1 MGHEISIIRPDR
13 EPLILAVD
21 DSSYRRREIMG
32 EDELVLNF
40 SLAVYEEIPA
50 GSTVTFEGDT
60 YTLFQSCRVDKRGS
74 RNFEYQ
80 ATFSADYAYLRKY
93 MFYNW
98 VDKRLSFDLTA
109 RPWEHIQMIVDN
121 LNDRLQSGDTPWR
134 LGEGCIESAE
144 KLISYSCNNCMEAL
158 QAVADT
164 FETEWEVKGR
174 TIFLRK
180 VEYNADSPLELS
192 YGRGN
197 GLRAG
202 IQRTAYN
209 DETPAARVYIQGGER
224 NIFLSEYG
232 SRELK
237 FPKSARIGYDGEK
250 YEGEDG
256 YDNTKAVMYVT
267 DDLGQSVARE
277 GGPVNGGDDVAL
289 DLTHIYPSHT
299 CEVESV
305 QYLYKSETYGSI
317 DELVAAYPELAD
329 ENAEGWDNVQ
339 VDVIV
344 KEDAYLPDYSASE
357 LQVPGETRQVV
368 FQSGNLASREFD
380 INDYDH
386 EERRFKLVS
395 EWVDGFRMPAG
406 PVYHPSTG
414 NTFIVAGVSL
424 PSEYVSEAEDKA
436 LREAVKYL
444 YEHEA
449 QKVTINAEIDP
460 IQAARMW
467 DSWSPKIILGGFVR
481 LTDDDLLAEVS
492 DIRIRA
498 VKQYVN
504 APTKPVVEL
513 SNSTVSVSFG
523 TTIRELE
530 NQEVHTGELHKDSI
544 QFTKRSFA
552 QVRETLTM
560 LEGAIEGFEPGI
572 NPITLETMAVLVGSQ
587 TLQFKFIESL
597 EDTTKKT
604 PAFAFDETTG
614 IFSVPQSYL
623 MHYTIDQNEITTS
636 QNDASKRKWEIDAFE
651 SEALI
656 DGGKAYYLYAYVPEN
671 GTGSFELSLVPKD
684 FKVDGGYNL
693 LVGVL
698 NTEFEGTRS
707 FVPLYGYTEVLPGQI
722 TTDVI
727 RSADG
732 NTFFDLVNGVI
743 SGKIHFEAGSS
754 GLENLDLRI
763 GAYNLLRNSGFT
775 GDYLSETLTDEAV
788 LDAVSEMY
796 SSPLD
801 HWIVNTGG
809 IVTIIDPLGIAVS
822 GRGATIST
830 GSSLS
835 QNLYYNSIINEN
847 YVFSFKATSLAVDTT
862 TTLVLNCGG
871 VRSEVSVE
879 YGWKDYAISFVVT
892 TPSNEFNISTAEGI
906 SICDLQ
912 LERGTIASSWGSS
925 WLDNSSDRAYW
936 QSMKYLQSA
945 IAEGYTEVNGGLIL
959 TNHIQVGNTA
969 DGKIKDNTPTGGMNG
984 LQEDGDDSVFLWG
997 GGTITEAQA
1006 AVDKYKADP
1015 SYQPTDAELAEMAKF
1030 VVTHGGRAILND
1042 MILRGYVYALGGKFQ
1057 GEIDVNAKNVNGRV
1071 VINDN
1076 GFVYYGTDAESEYP
1090 RVALGSTCQ
1099 SASGV
1104 FLAPNADAG
1113 FCTNAALLAVGTDTH
1128 YAINAKGDVTVSGDL
1143 HANGGVYTDR
1153 VSGSGTPL
1161 YLGDAEGV
1169 YPINIPNGKVGGL
1182 RTTTKVITSTGTK
1195 EISNY
1200 DFSILVNLT
1209 SGSVTL
1215 TFPSEP
1221 IDGQEYIVETKGADI
1236 TISSAKNIYNHY
1248 NGNILS
1254 GSITDRG
1261 VIRFKYYEEASQWT
1275 MTWLE
1280 LHQ

>member
-13 EPLILAVD
+13 EPLVLTVD

-60 YTLFQSCRVDKRGS
+60 YTLFQSCRVNKRGS

-237 FPKSARIGYDGEK
+237 FPKSSGIGYDGEK

-256 YDNTKAVMYVT
+256 YDNSKAVRYVT

-305 QYLYKSETYGSI
+305 EYLYKSKTYGSI

-380 INDYDH
+380 INDYNH
-386 EERRFKLVS
+386 KERRFKLVS
-395 EWVDGFRMPAG
+395 EWVDGFRMPSG
-406 PVYHPSTG
+406 PFYHPSTG
-414 NTFIVAGVSL
+414 NTFIVVGVSL

-444 YEHEA
+444 HEHET
-449 QKVTINAEIDP
+449 QKITINAEIDP

-492 DIRIRA
+492 DIRIKA

-504 APTKPVVEL
+504 TPTKPVVEL
-513 SNSTVSVSFG
+513 SNSTASVSFG
-523 TTIRELE
+523 TTVRELE
-530 NQEVHTGELHKDSI
+530 NQEIHTDELHKDSI
-544 QFTKRSFA
+544 RFSKRRWHDAKETISMLQGALSNFT
-552 QVRETLTM
+552 
-560 LEGAIEGFEPGI
+560 EGIS
-572 NPITLETMAVLVGSQ
+572 PITVETMSMLVGDER
-587 TLQFKFIESL
+587 LQFVFTESL
-597 EDTTKKT
+597 NSDNHAELVYDY
-604 PAFAFDETTG
+604 DSSTG
-614 IFSVPQSYL
+614 TFSVQSAFL
-623 MHYTIDQNEITTS
+623 KHMTLGIDSISPVHSDDEY
-636 QNDASKRKWEIDAFE
+636 KRWNVDGLV
-651 SEALI
+651 SEPLEKEV
-656 DGGKAYYLYAYVPEN
+656 GYYLYAKVSKEDRT
-671 GTGSFELSLVPKD
+671 GTFEI
-684 FKVDGGYNL
+684 VDARQDDTDEWYYL
-693 LVGVL
+693 LVGIL
-698 NTEFEGTRS
+698 NSEYEGSRS
-707 FVPLYGYTEVLPGQI
+707 FASMYGYTEVRPGQI
-722 TTDVI
+722 TTDNI

-732 NTFFDLVNGVI
+732 KTWLDLLRGILHLNDNAGVSGAIDAEKGDKSIAAWFGGLMEDLEFDYNPSNPANTLFRHDGSGYLAKGNIKFNEKGEVELSPNIKI
-743 SGKIHFEAGSS
+743 SGTGNET
-754 GLENLDLRI
+754 LDSILTMLAVLNEMFYFVDDETI
-763 GAYNLLRNSGFT
+763 GTRYNL
-775 GDYLSETLTDEAV
+775 YSEK
-788 LDAVSEMY
+788 EM
-796 SSPLD
+796 S
-801 HWIVNTGG
+801 
-809 IVTIIDPLGIAVS
+809 A
-822 GRGATIST
+822 
-830 GSSLS
+830 
-835 QNLYYNSIINEN
+835 
-847 YVFSFKATSLAVDTT
+847 
-862 TTLVLNCGG
+862 GG
-871 VRSEVSVE
+871 V
-879 YGWKDYAISFVVT
+879 
-892 TPSNEFNISTAEGI
+892 
-906 SICDLQ
+906 
-912 LERGTIASSWGSS
+912 
-925 WLDNSSDRAYW
+925 
-936 QSMKYLQSA
+936 
-945 IAEGYTEVNGGLIL
+945 
-959 TNHIQVGNTA
+959 
-969 DGKIKDNTPTGGMNG
+969 
-984 LQEDGDDSVFLWG
+984 GDPETG
-997 GGTITEAQA
+997 GGTGGVIVDSEMSETSDNAVSNRVIKEYVDKTDAVLSERIAALELGGGGGGSGGGVTGEGDKYYYHTQA
-1006 AVDKYKADP
+1006 A
-1015 SYQPTDAELAEMAKF
+1015 TAEEWVIEHNL
-1030 VVTHGGRAILND
+1030 
-1042 MILRGYVYALGGKFQ
+1042 GKFP
-1057 GEIDVNAKNVNGRV
+1057 A
-1071 VINDN
+1071 
-1076 GFVYYGTDAESEYP
+1076 
-1090 RVALGSTCQ
+1090 
-1099 SASGV
+1099 
-1104 FLAPNADAG
+1104 
-1113 FCTNAALLAVGTDTH
+1113 
-1128 YAINAKGDVTVSGDL
+1128 VTVVSSAGEEIYCDKRFVSINKVVL
-1143 HANGGVYTDR
+1143 NFGTP
-1153 VSGSGTPL
+1153 VSGAAFL
-1161 YLGDAEGV
+1161 
-1169 YPINIPNGKVGGL
+1169 N
-1182 RTTTKVITSTGTK
+1182 
-1195 EISNY
+1195 
-1200 DFSILVNLT
+1200 
-1209 SGSVTL
+1209 
-1215 TFPSEP
+1215 
-1221 IDGQEYIVETKGADI
+1221 
-1236 TISSAKNIYNHY
+1236 
-1248 NGNILS
+1248 
-1254 GSITDRG
+1254 
-1261 VIRFKYYEEASQWT
+1261 
-1275 MTWLE
+1275 
-1280 LHQ
+1280 

>member
-13 EPLILAVD
+13 EPLVLAVD

-60 YTLFQSCRVDKRGS
+60 YTLFQSCRVDKRSS

-237 FPKSARIGYDGEK
+237 FPKSAVIGYDGQK

-256 YDNTKAVMYVT
+256 YDNTKAVRYAT

-277 GGPVNGGDDVAL
+277 GGPANGGDDVAL

-380 INDYDH
+380 INDYNH

-406 PVYHPSTG
+406 PVYHPSAG
-414 NTFIVAGVSL
+414 NTFIVVGVSL

-436 LREAVKYL
+436 LKEAVKYL

-504 APTKPVVEL
+504 TPTKPVVEL
-513 SNSTVSVSFG
+513 SNSTASVSFG
-523 TTIRELE
+523 TTLRELE
-530 NQEVHTGELHKDSI
+530 NQEVHTDELHKGSI

-560 LEGAIEGFEPGI
+560 LEGAIEGFDAGI
-572 NPITLETMAVLVGSQ
+572 NPITLQTMGILVGSQ
-587 TLQFKFIESL
+587 TLQFAFIKSL
-597 EDTTKKT
+597 EDTTKT
-604 PAFAFDETTG
+604 IPAYEFDEATG
-614 IFSVPQSYL
+614 IFSVPKSVL
-623 MHYTIDQNEITTS
+623 MHYTIGVNEVTTS
-636 QNDASKRKWEIDAFE
+636 ANTDHLRKWEMNEFA
-651 SEALI
+651 SGPLP
-656 DGGKAYYLYAYVPEN
+656 DGKKAYYLYASVPED
-671 GTGSFELSLVPKD
+671 GIGDFVLSEIPLD
-684 FKVDGGYNL
+684 FKVNGGYNL

-698 NTEFEGTRS
+698 NTEYEGTRS
-707 FVPLYGYTEVLPGQI
+707 FVPLHGYTEVLPGQI

-754 GLENLDLRI
+754 GVENLDI
-763 GAYNLLRNSGFT
+763 KVGGQNMLRNSGFT
-775 GDYLSETLTDEAV
+775 GDYLSEELTDETV
-788 LDAVSEMY
+788 LEAASQMY
-796 SSPLD
+796 SDPLD
-801 HWIVNTGG
+801 YWNTNGEVAVVDVNVATTGKG
-809 IVTIIDPLGIAVS
+809 VA
-822 GRGATIST
+822 ISDGEIT
-830 GSSLS
+830 QDTYDRAIYGES
-835 QNLYYNSIINEN
+835 
-847 YVFSFKATSLAVDTT
+847 YVVSFKAKAETEGAK
-862 TTLVLNCGG
+862 
-871 VRSEVSVE
+871 VSVRFGE
-879 YGWKDYAISFVVT
+879 NVGTKDITTAWQKYNVALTAT
-892 TPSNEFNISTAEGI
+892 TPINYFKLTAEG
-906 SICDLQ
+906 SVTICDLQ
-912 LERGTIASSWGSS
+912 LERGTVASAWGYS
-925 WLDNSSDRAYW
+925 WLDNNSDRAYW

-945 IAEGYTEVNGGLIL
+945 MAGSTTMAGGLVL
-959 TNHIQVGNTA
+959 TNLIQLGEQKNSEFVEKAGVSGLHIN
-969 DGKIKDNTPTGGMNG
+969 DNS
-984 LQEDGDDSVFLWG
+984 LAFWA
-997 GGTITEAQA
+997 GGTMQQAIDLVKAYSENAGAELSDAQA
-1006 AVDKYKADP
+1006 AA
-1015 SYQPTDAELAEMAKF
+1015 LAKF
-1030 VVTHGGRAILND
+1030 AVTHGGRGIFNDAIIRGTVYAQNGVFGGRLQLKFQRVQNEHTLAMTDSSSMWLEGSMEDAVLNLPEDDAFDGWMLNVFAYPVISKMDGQPYVRGRILCPHKTEAGSIYHASQIYLPNGGHLQLTYNIVKHEWVLLND
-1042 MILRGYVYALGGKFQ
+1042 Q
-1057 GEIDVNAKNVNGRV
+1057 SNG
-1071 VINDN
+1071 
-1076 GFVYYGTDAESEYP
+1076 AE
-1090 RVALGSTCQ
+1090 
-1099 SASGV
+1099 
-1104 FLAPNADAG
+1104 
-1113 FCTNAALLAVGTDTH
+1113 
-1128 YAINAKGDVTVSGDL
+1128 
-1143 HANGGVYTDR
+1143 YTR
-1153 VSGSGTPL
+1153 
-1161 YLGDAEGV
+1161 
-1169 YPINIPNGKVGGL
+1169 
-1182 RTTTKVITSTGTK
+1182 
-1195 EISNY
+1195 
-1200 DFSILVNLT
+1200 
-1209 SGSVTL
+1209 
-1215 TFPSEP
+1215 
-1221 IDGQEYIVETKGADI
+1221 
-1236 TISSAKNIYNHY
+1236 
-1248 NGNILS
+1248 
-1254 GSITDRG
+1254 
-1261 VIRFKYYEEASQWT
+1261 YEA
-1275 MTWLE
+1275 
-1280 LHQ
+1280 

>member
-13 EPLILAVD
+13 EPLVLAVD

-74 RNFEYQ
+74 RSFEYQ
-80 ATFSADYAYLRKY
+80 ATFNADYAYLRKY

-109 RPWEHIQMIVDN
+109 RPWEHVQMIVDN

-180 VEYNADSPLELS
+180 VEYNAGSPLELS

-237 FPKSARIGYDGEK
+237 FPKSSGIGYDGER

-256 YDNTKAVMYVT
+256 YDNTKGVRYVT

-305 QYLYKSETYGSI
+305 EYLYKSGTYGSI

-380 INDYDH
+380 INDYNH
-386 EERRFKLVS
+386 EGRRFKLVS

-406 PVYHPSTG
+406 PVYHPSAG
-414 NTFIVAGVSL
+414 NTFIVVGVSL

-504 APTKPVVEL
+504 SPTKPVVEL
-513 SNSTVSVSFG
+513 SNSTASVSFG

-530 NQEVHTGELHKDSI
+530 NQEVHTDELHKDSI
-544 QFTKRSFA
+544 KFSKRRWLDA
-552 QVRETLTM
+552 QRAIKLLEDAFGDNFSESISPATVRTM
-560 LEGAIEGFEPGI
+560 
-572 NPITLETMAVLVGSQ
+572 MMLVGDE
-587 TLQFKFIESL
+587 TLQFAFVETIGSDEVVPHKEYFDTETKTFKCDAGFI
-597 EDTTKKT
+597 K
-604 PAFAFDETTG
+604 
-614 IFSVPQSYL
+614 
-623 MHYTIDQNEITTS
+623 HYTLGVNEVRSKFDQHYHYWTMQEFES
-636 QNDASKRKWEIDAFE
+636 AVLDDASKDYYVYAVVNSEKDEDNNFKLEDAPIGIKDRLE
-651 SEALI
+651 TE
-656 DGGKAYYLYAYVPEN
+656 KRYYLLLGLLLAEYE
-671 GTGSFELSLVPKD
+671 GSRD
-684 FKVDGGYNL
+684 FM
-693 LVGVL
+693 
-698 NTEFEGTRS
+698 
-707 FVPLYGYTEVLPGQI
+707 PLYGFTQILPGQI

-732 NTFFDLVNGVI
+732 DTYFDLANNEIGGVV
-743 SGKIHFEAGSS
+743 KFKAGSS
-754 GLENLDLRI
+754 GLENIEGYLNI
-763 GAYNLLRNSGFT
+763 GNQNMLRNSGFT
-775 GDYLSETLTDEAV
+775 GDYLSEPLADETV
-788 LDAVSEMY
+788 MDASKKLY
-796 SSPLD
+796 SDPLD
-801 HWIVNTGG
+801 HWKGSQGVTVVEEADSQSGYAVRVNADGVLTQELYSKAIKDESYIVSFKAKGKGT
-809 IVTIIDPLGIAVS
+809 LQVS
-822 GRGATIST
+822 LYDTTMIEVDSENGYTRYEAKISPAQT
-830 GSSLS
+830 
-835 QNLYYNSIINEN
+835 Y
-847 YVFSFKATSLAVDTT
+847 YVFSVLAY
-862 TTLVLNCGG
+862 
-871 VRSEVSVE
+871 SEML
-879 YGWKDYAISFVVT
+879 
-892 TPSNEFNISTAEGI
+892 
-906 SICDLQ
+906 ICEIQ
-912 LERGTIASSWGSS
+912 LERGTIATAWGMSP
-925 WLDNSSDRAYW
+925 LDNSSDRTYYQAL
-936 QSMKYLQSA
+936 KYLSQALAGSTTTA
-945 IAEGYTEVNGGLIL
+945 GGLIL
-959 TNHIQVGNTA
+959 TNLIQLGDQSNQSEFRERA
-969 DGKIKDNTPTGGMNG
+969 GANG
-984 LQEDGDDSVFLWG
+984 LYFNDDETPAFWG
-997 GGTITEAQA
+997 GGTLEQA
-1006 AVDKYKADP
+1006 ISTVAKYKNDP
-1015 SYQPTDAELAEMAKF
+1015 TYQPTNEELADMVQF
-1030 VVTHGGRAILND
+1030 VVTHGGKAILNEG
-1042 MILRGYVYALGGKFQ
+1042 IFRGTIYAQNGEFGGRLQLRFK
-1057 GEIDVNAKNVNGRV
+1057 E
-1071 VINDN
+1071 
-1076 GFVYYGTDAESEYP
+1076 
-1090 RVALGSTCQ
+1090 
-1099 SASGV
+1099 
-1104 FLAPNADAG
+1104 
-1113 FCTNAALLAVGTDTH
+1113 
-1128 YAINAKGDVTVSGDL
+1128 VSGEHTLTMADSSSIWL
-1143 HANGGVYTDR
+1143 EGHMEDAILNLPDDDR
-1153 VSGSGTPL
+1153 FDGWQLNVFAYPL
-1161 YLGDAEGV
+1161 SKMDGQPYIRG
-1169 YPINIPNGKVGGL
+1169 
-1182 RTTTKVITSTGTK
+1182 R
-1195 EISNY
+1195 
-1200 DFSILVNLT
+1200 ILCPHKT
-1209 SGSVTL
+1209 SGSSL
-1215 TFPSEP
+1215 YYASEIFLP
-1221 IDGQEYIVETKGADI
+1221 KGGYMQFTYRNGWILINDQTSEAEYTEYT
-1236 TISSAKNIYNHY
+1236 N
-1248 NGNILS
+1248 
-1254 GSITDRG
+1254 
-1261 VIRFKYYEEASQWT
+1261 
-1275 MTWLE
+1275 
-1280 LHQ
+1280 

>member
-13 EPLILAVD
+13 EPLVLAVD

-80 ATFSADYAYLRKY
+80 ATFNADYAYLRKY

-121 LNDRLQSGDTPWR
+121 LNDRLQGGDMPWR

-192 YGRGN
+192 YGRGK

-237 FPKSARIGYDGEK
+237 FPKSSGIGYDGEK
-250 YEGEDG
+250 YEDEDG
-256 YDNTKAVMYVT
+256 YDNAKAVRYVT

-305 QYLYKSETYGSI
+305 EYLYKSETYCSI

-380 INDYDH
+380 INDYKH

-406 PVYHPSTG
+406 PVYHPSAG
-414 NTFIVAGVSL
+414 NAFIVVGVSL
-424 PSEYVSEAEDKA
+424 PAEYVSEAEDKA

-444 YEHEA
+444 YEHET

-492 DIRIRA
+492 DIRIKS

-504 APTKPVVEL
+504 TPTKPVVEL
-513 SNSTVSVSFG
+513 SNSTASVSFG

-530 NQEVHTGELHKDSI
+530 NQEIHTDELHKDSI
-544 QFTKRSFA
+544 QFTKRRWRDA
-552 QVRETLTM
+552 KE
-560 LEGAIEGFEPGI
+560 AIALIEKAIGEGFEQSVKPATVQTMMMLVGDERLQFAFVEEVGSDVRANRNDYFDSETKTFKFDSGVLKHYTLGI
-572 NPITLETMAVLVGSQ
+572 NEIRSTLDQNYRYWTLPELESAVLDDPAAEYYVYAFVDKEGE
-587 TLQFKFIESL
+587 TGEFRL
-597 EDTTKKT
+597 EPEPVDLELKGEGDDGKYHLLMGLLLSERDG
-604 PAFAFDETTG
+604 ARD
-614 IFSVPQSYL
+614 YL
-623 MHYTIDQNEITTS
+623 
-636 QNDASKRKWEIDAFE
+636 
-651 SEALI
+651 
-656 DGGKAYYLYAYVPEN
+656 
-671 GTGSFELSLVPKD
+671 
-684 FKVDGGYNL
+684 
-693 LVGVL
+693 
-698 NTEFEGTRS
+698 
-707 FVPLYGYTEVLPGQI
+707 PLYGITQVQPGQI

-732 NTFFDLVNGVI
+732 ECYFDLARNEIGGVI
-743 SGKIHFEAGSS
+743 KFKAGSY
-754 GLENLDLRI
+754 GELNI
-763 GAYNLLRNSGFT
+763 GSQNMLRNSGFT
-775 GDYLSETLTDEAV
+775 GDYLSEPLADETV
-788 LDAVSEMY
+788 MDASKELY
-796 SSPLD
+796 SDPLD
-801 HWIVNTGG
+801 HWAKVG
-809 IVTIIDPLGIAVS
+809 TIAVIGFEKAVS
-822 GRGATIST
+822 GKAVRIEGASSKIAQELYHQTIE
-830 GSSLS
+830 G
-835 QNLYYNSIINEN
+835 EE
-847 YVFSFKATSLAVDTT
+847 YVVSFKAHSMSPTAMSAIQIV
-862 TTLVLNCGG
+862 CGG
-871 VRSEVSVE
+871 VTELL
-879 YGWKDYAISFVVT
+879 T
-892 TPSNEFNISTAEGI
+892 LGI
-906 SICDLQ
+906 SEERHVIRIKAVASSNDFSIELFNNVSAVVYDLQ
-912 LERGTIASSWGSS
+912 LERGTIATAWGNSPF
-925 WLDNSSDRAYW
+925 DNSSDRAYY
-936 QSMKYLQSA
+936 QSLKYLQHALKGSTTQA
-945 IAEGYTEVNGGLIL
+945 GGLIL
-959 TNHIQVGNTA
+959 SEAIRLGDTSNQTEFVEKAGANGYRIDDNSPAFWAGGSMDDAISLINA
-969 DGKIKDNTPTGGMNG
+969 YKDNPNADLTDEQ
-984 LQEDGDDSVFLWG
+984 L
-997 GGTITEAQA
+997 
-1006 AVDKYKADP
+1006 KA
-1015 SYQPTDAELAEMAKF
+1015 MAKF
-1030 VVTHGGRAILND
+1030 AVTHGGRAILNNV
-1042 MILRGYVYALGGKFQ
+1042 IVRGSVYATDGIFSGFVKTRITEINRETQAKYLTTSPWYNRPYVDIQKAGGYLKVTSSLDYVIALWGTRFLSGIEQ
-1057 GEIDVNAKNVNGRV
+1057 VEQIRSMVGSKCTIVNGTSEELLITGDTG
-1071 VINDN
+1071 INGAYLSTKLDPYEVMYFECKALADSS
-1076 GFVYYGTDAESEYP
+1076 GEEQIYWEMGT
-1090 RVALGSTCQ
+1090 R
-1099 SASGV
+1099 
-1104 FLAPNADAG
+1104 
-1113 FCTNAALLAVGTDTH
+1113 
-1128 YAINAKGDVTVSGDL
+1128 
-1143 HANGGVYTDR
+1143 
-1153 VSGSGTPL
+1153 
-1161 YLGDAEGV
+1161 
-1169 YPINIPNGKVGGL
+1169 
-1182 RTTTKVITSTGTK
+1182 TKVKST
-1195 EISNY
+1195 
-1200 DFSILVNLT
+1200 F
-1209 SGSVTL
+1209 
-1215 TFPSEP
+1215 
-1221 IDGQEYIVETKGADI
+1221 
-1236 TISSAKNIYNHY
+1236 
-1248 NGNILS
+1248 
-1254 GSITDRG
+1254 
-1261 VIRFKYYEEASQWT
+1261 
-1275 MTWLE
+1275 
-1280 LHQ
+1280 

>member
-1 MGHEISIIRPDR
+1 MGHKISIIRPDR
-13 EPLILAVD
+13 EPLVLAVD

-60 YTLFQSCRVDKRGS
+60 YTLFQSCRVDKRSS

-237 FPKSARIGYDGEK
+237 FPKSAVIGYDGEK

-256 YDNTKAVMYVT
+256 YDNTKAVRYVT

-380 INDYDH
+380 INDYNH

-414 NTFIVAGVSL
+414 NTFIVVGVSL

-504 APTKPVVEL
+504 TPTKPVVEL
-513 SNSTVSVSFG
+513 SNSTASVSFG
-523 TTIRELE
+523 TTIREIE
-530 NQEVHTGELHKDSI
+530 NQEVHTDELHKDSI
-544 QFTKRSFA
+544 QFSKRRWRDAKEAIALIEKAIGNGFDPSIKPSVV
-552 QVRETLTM
+552 QTM
-560 LEGAIEGFEPGI
+560 
-572 NPITLETMAVLVGSQ
+572 MMLVGDES
-587 TLQFKFIESL
+587 LQFAFVDSVGSDKVEKHL
-597 EDTTKKT
+597 EYFDAETKTFKCG
-604 PAFAFDETTG
+604 AG
-614 IFSVPQSYL
+614 IL
-623 MHYTIDQNEITTS
+623 KHYTIDVNEISSQFNQQHRYWSIGEYESAVLDQAEKDYYVYAVVDRDGDTGEFSLESQPMDIRQNE
-636 QNDASKRKWEIDAFE
+636 KK
-651 SEALI
+651 
-656 DGGKAYYLYAYVPEN
+656 YYLLLGLLLAERD
-671 GTGSFELSLVPKD
+671 GSRDYL
-684 FKVDGGYNL
+684 
-693 LVGVL
+693 
-698 NTEFEGTRS
+698 
-707 FVPLYGYTEVLPGQI
+707 PLYGFTQVLPGQI

-732 NTFFDLVNGVI
+732 KTFFDLVNGVI
-743 SGKIHFEAGSS
+743 SGKIHFEAGST
-754 GLENLDLRI
+754 GVENLDI
-763 GAYNLLRNSGFT
+763 NFGGQNMLRNSGFT
-775 GDYLSETLTDEAV
+775 GDYLSEELTDETV
-788 LDAVSEMY
+788 LEAASQMY
-796 SSPLD
+796 SDPLD
-801 HWIVNTGG
+801 HWKTSGEVSVVDVNVATTGKG
-809 IVTIIDPLGIAVS
+809 VA
-822 GRGATIST
+822 ISDGEIT
-830 GSSLS
+830 
-835 QNLYYNSIINEN
+835 QDTYNRAIYGES
-847 YVFSFKATSLAVDTT
+847 YVVSFKAKADAE
-862 TTLVLNCGG
+862 GAK
-871 VRSEVSVE
+871 VSVRFGE
-879 YGWKDYAISFVVT
+879 NAGTKDITTAWQKYNVALTAT
-892 TPSNEFNISTAEGI
+892 TPINYFKLTAEG
-906 SICDLQ
+906 SVTICDLQ
-912 LERGTIASSWGSS
+912 LERGTVASAWGYS
-925 WLDNSSDRAYW
+925 WLDNNSDRAYW

-945 IAEGYTEVNGGLIL
+945 MAGSSTVAGGLIL
-959 TNHIQVGNTA
+959 TNLIQLGSQSNNSEFVEKAGVS
-969 DGKIKDNTPTGGMNG
+969 G
-984 LQEDGDDSVFLWG
+984 LYTDDDSLAFWA
-997 GGTITEAQA
+997 GGTMAQAIALVKAYSENAGAELSDAQA
-1006 AVDKYKADP
+1006 AA
-1015 SYQPTDAELAEMAKF
+1015 LAKF
-1030 VVTHGGRAILND
+1030 AVTHGGRGIFND
-1042 MILRGYVYALGGKFQ
+1042 VIVRGTVYATDGIFSGFVKSKITEINSDTQTRYLTTSPWYSNPYIDIQKAGGYLKVTSPLDYVIALWGTRYTTDMQ
-1057 GEIDVNAKNVNGRV
+1057 QVEQIRSMVGSKCTIVNATDEDLLITGDTGR
-1071 VINDN
+1071 D
-1076 GFVYYGTDAESEYP
+1076 GAYF
-1090 RVALGSTCQ
+1090 STKLDPHEVMYFECK
-1099 SASGV
+1099 AI
-1104 FLAPNADAG
+1104 ADANG
-1113 FCTNAALLAVGTDTH
+1113 DEQIYWEQGTR
-1128 YAINAKGDVTVSGDL
+1128 AKV
-1143 HANGGVYTDR
+1143 
-1153 VSGSGTPL
+1153 
-1161 YLGDAEGV
+1161 
-1169 YPINIPNGKVGGL
+1169 K
-1182 RTTTKVITSTGTK
+1182 ST
-1195 EISNY
+1195 
-1200 DFSILVNLT
+1200 F
-1209 SGSVTL
+1209 
-1215 TFPSEP
+1215 
-1221 IDGQEYIVETKGADI
+1221 
-1236 TISSAKNIYNHY
+1236 
-1248 NGNILS
+1248 
-1254 GSITDRG
+1254 
-1261 VIRFKYYEEASQWT
+1261 
-1275 MTWLE
+1275 
-1280 LHQ
+1280 

>member
-13 EPLILAVD
+13 EPLVLAVD

-60 YTLFQSCRVDKRGS
+60 YTLFQSCRVDKRSS

-80 ATFSADYAYLRKY
+80 ATFSADYAYLKKY

-237 FPKSARIGYDGEK
+237 FPKSAVIGYDGQK

-256 YDNTKAVMYVT
+256 YDNTKAVRYVT

-277 GGPVNGGDDVAL
+277 GGPANGGDDVAL

-380 INDYDH
+380 INDYNH

-414 NTFIVAGVSL
+414 NTFIVVGVSL

-436 LREAVKYL
+436 LKEAVKYL

-504 APTKPVVEL
+504 TPTKPVVEL
-513 SNSTVSVSFG
+513 SNSTASVSFG
-523 TTIRELE
+523 TTLRELE
-530 NQEVHTGELHKDSI
+530 NQEVHTDELHKDSI

-560 LEGAIEGFEPGI
+560 LEGAIEGFDAGI
-572 NPITLETMAVLVGSQ
+572 NPITLQTMGILVGSQ
-587 TLQFKFIESL
+587 TLQFAFIKSL
-597 EDTTKKT
+597 EDATKT
-604 PAFAFDETTG
+604 IPAYEFDEVTG
-614 IFSVPQSYL
+614 IFSVPKSVL
-623 MHYTIDQNEITTS
+623 MHYTIGVNEVTTS
-636 QNDASKRKWEIDAFE
+636 ANTDHLRKWEVNEFASDP
-651 SEALI
+651 LL
-656 DGGKAYYLYAYVPEN
+656 DGKKAYYLYASVPEE
-671 GTGSFELSLVPKD
+671 GVGDFVLSEIPLD
-684 FKVDGGYNL
+684 FKVNGGYNL

-698 NTEFEGTRS
+698 NTEYEGTRS
-707 FVPLYGYTEVLPGQI
+707 FVPLHGYTEVLPGQI

-727 RSADG
+727 RSADS

-743 SGKIHFEAGSS
+743 SGKIHFEAGST
-754 GLENLDLRI
+754 GVENLGI
-763 GAYNLLRNSGFT
+763 NVGGQNMLRNSAFT
-775 GDYLSETLTDEAV
+775 GDYLSEELTDETV
-788 LDAVSEMY
+788 LEAASQMY
-796 SSPLD
+796 SAPLD
-801 HWIVNTGG
+801 HWDGTANVSVVEEAESASGYAARMPYNG
-809 IVTIIDPLGIAVS
+809 ILVQPLYQKTIAE
-822 GRGATIST
+822 
-830 GSSLS
+830 
-835 QNLYYNSIINEN
+835 EN
-847 YVFSFKATSLAVDTT
+847 YVLSFRAKGEATVTAII
-862 TTLVLNCGG
+862 GG
-871 VRSEVSVE
+871 VTSTIEIDSADAYKRYVV
-879 YGWKDYAISFVVT
+879 SFVATEGTHQFVLRT
-892 TPSNEFNISTAEGI
+892 NAEI
-906 SICDLQ
+906 LLCEPQ
-912 LERGTIASSWGSS
+912 LERGTVATAWGYS
-925 WLDNSSDRAYW
+925 WLDNNSDRAYW

-945 IAEGYTEVNGGLIL
+945 MAGSTTMAGGLVL
-959 TNHIQVGNTA
+959 TNLIQLGSQSNNSEFVEKAGVSGIHAN
-969 DGKIKDNTPTGGMNG
+969 
-984 LQEDGDDSVFLWG
+984 DDSLAFWA
-997 GGTITEAQA
+997 GGTMQQAIDLVRAYSDNAGAELSDAQA
-1006 AVDKYKADP
+1006 AA
-1015 SYQPTDAELAEMAKF
+1015 LAKF
-1030 VVTHGGRAILND
+1030 AVTHGGRGIFNDAIIRGTVYAQNGVFGGRLQLKFQRVQNEHTLEMTDSSSMWLEGLMEDAVLYLPEDDAFDGWMLNVFAYPVISKMDGQPYVRGRILCPHKTEAGSIYHASQIYLPNGGHLQLTYNIVKHEWVLLND
-1042 MILRGYVYALGGKFQ
+1042 Q
-1057 GEIDVNAKNVNGRV
+1057 SNG
-1071 VINDN
+1071 
-1076 GFVYYGTDAESEYP
+1076 AE
-1090 RVALGSTCQ
+1090 
-1099 SASGV
+1099 
-1104 FLAPNADAG
+1104 
-1113 FCTNAALLAVGTDTH
+1113 
-1128 YAINAKGDVTVSGDL
+1128 
-1143 HANGGVYTDR
+1143 YTR
-1153 VSGSGTPL
+1153 
-1161 YLGDAEGV
+1161 
-1169 YPINIPNGKVGGL
+1169 
-1182 RTTTKVITSTGTK
+1182 
-1195 EISNY
+1195 
-1200 DFSILVNLT
+1200 
-1209 SGSVTL
+1209 
-1215 TFPSEP
+1215 
-1221 IDGQEYIVETKGADI
+1221 
-1236 TISSAKNIYNHY
+1236 
-1248 NGNILS
+1248 
-1254 GSITDRG
+1254 
-1261 VIRFKYYEEASQWT
+1261 YEA
-1275 MTWLE
+1275 
-1280 LHQ
+1280 

>member
-1 MGHEISIIRPDR
+1 MSHEISIIRPDR
-13 EPLILAVD
+13 EPLVLAVD

-80 ATFSADYAYLRKY
+80 ATFNADYAYLRKY

-109 RPWEHIQMIVDN
+109 RPWEHLQMIVDN
-121 LNDRLQSGDTPWR
+121 LNDRLQSGDTPWK

-192 YGRGN
+192 YGRGK

-237 FPKSARIGYDGEK
+237 FPKSYGIGYDGEK

-256 YDNTKAVMYVT
+256 YDNAKAVRYVT

-305 QYLYKSETYGSI
+305 EYLYKSKTYGSI

-406 PVYHPSTG
+406 PAYHPSAG
-414 NTFIVAGVSL
+414 NTFIVVGVSL
-424 PSEYVSEAEDKA
+424 PAEYVSEAEDKA
-436 LREAVKYL
+436 LKEAVKYL
-444 YEHEA
+444 YEHET

-492 DIRIRA
+492 DIRIKA

-513 SNSTVSVSFG
+513 SNSTASVSFG

-530 NQEVHTGELHKDSI
+530 NQEVHTGELHKGSI

-552 QVRETLTM
+552 DAKRAIKLIEDAIGDGFEDSIKPATVQTMMMLVGDERLQFAFVEEVGSDVRAERNDHFDSETKTFK
-560 LEGAIEGFEPGI
+560 FEPGVLKHYTLGI
-572 NPITLETMAVLVGSQ
+572 NEIRSTLDQKYRYWTMPELESAVLDDPAAEYYVYAFVDKEGDTGEFRLETEPIDLEIEGEEDDGKYHLLMGLLLSERDGSR
-587 TLQFKFIESL
+587 
-597 EDTTKKT
+597 D
-604 PAFAFDETTG
+604 
-614 IFSVPQSYL
+614 YL
-623 MHYTIDQNEITTS
+623 
-636 QNDASKRKWEIDAFE
+636 
-651 SEALI
+651 
-656 DGGKAYYLYAYVPEN
+656 
-671 GTGSFELSLVPKD
+671 
-684 FKVDGGYNL
+684 
-693 LVGVL
+693 
-698 NTEFEGTRS
+698 
-707 FVPLYGYTEVLPGQI
+707 PLYGFTQIQPGQI

-732 NTFFDLVNGVI
+732 EAYFDLSRNEIGGVI
-743 SGKIHFEAGSS
+743 NFKAGSY
-754 GLENLDLRI
+754 GELNI
-763 GAYNLLRNSGFT
+763 GNQNMLRNSGFT
-775 GDYLSETLTDEAV
+775 GDYLSEPLADEMV
-788 LDAVSEMY
+788 MDAAKELY
-796 SSPLD
+796 SAPLD
-801 HWIVNTGG
+801 HWVTDGTVEVISLENT
-809 IVTIIDPLGIAVS
+809 VS
-822 GRGATIST
+822 GKAVRIDGALSKLAQELYHQTIA
-830 GSSLS
+830 G
-835 QNLYYNSIINEN
+835 EE
-847 YVFSFKATSLAVDTT
+847 YVVSFKAEPFSPTAKPVIRIE
-862 TTLVLNCGG
+862 CGG
-871 VRSEVSVE
+871 VMELVTIDGSAKRYTIKIKATSST
-879 YGWKDYAISFVVT
+879 KDFSIELFNDVPVVVY
-892 TPSNEFNISTAEGI
+892 
-906 SICDLQ
+906 DLQ
-912 LERGTIASSWGSS
+912 LERGTIATAWGNSPF
-925 WLDNSSDRAYW
+925 DNNSDRAYY
-936 QSMKYLQSA
+936 QSLKYLQHA
-945 IAEGYTEVNGGLIL
+945 LKGATTQAGGLIL
-959 TNHIQVGNTA
+959 SEAIRLGDTSNQTEFVEKAGANGYHIDDNSPAFWAGGTMEQAIDLVNA
-969 DGKIKDNTPTGGMNG
+969 YKDNPN
-984 LQEDGDDSVFLWG
+984 
-997 GGTITEAQA
+997 
-1006 AVDKYKADP
+1006 
-1015 SYQPTDAELAEMAKF
+1015 AELTDEQLKAMATF
-1030 VVTHGGRAILND
+1030 AVTHGGRAILNNV
-1042 MILRGYVYALGGKFQ
+1042 IVRGSVYATDGIFS
-1057 GEIDVNAKNVNGRV
+1057 
-1071 VINDN
+1071 
-1076 GFVYYGTDAESEYP
+1076 GFVKTRITEINRETQTKYLTTSPWYNRPYVDIQKAGGYLKVTSSLDYVIALWGT
-1090 RVALGSTCQ
+1090 R
-1099 SASGV
+1099 
-1104 FLAPNADAG
+1104 F
-1113 FCTNAALLAVGTDTH
+1113 
-1128 YAINAKGDVTVSGDL
+1128 
-1143 HANGGVYTDR
+1143 
-1153 VSGSGTPL
+1153 
-1161 YLGDAEGV
+1161 
-1169 YPINIPNGKVGGL
+1169 
-1182 RTTTKVITSTGTK
+1182 
-1195 EISNY
+1195 
-1200 DFSILVNLT
+1200 
-1209 SGSVTL
+1209 
-1215 TFPSEP
+1215 
-1221 IDGQEYIVETKGADI
+1221 
-1236 TISSAKNIYNHY
+1236 
-1248 NGNILS
+1248 LS
-1254 GSITDRG
+1254 GIEQVEQIRSMVGSKCTIVNSTSEELLITGDTG
-1261 VIRFKYYEEASQWT
+1261 INGAYLSTKLDPYEVMYFECKALADSNGEEQIYWEMGT
-1275 MTWLE
+1275 RAQVKSTF
-1280 LHQ
+1280 

>member
-13 EPLILAVD
+13 EPLVLAVD

-74 RNFEYQ
+74 RSFEYQ
-80 ATFSADYAYLRKY
+80 ATFNADYAYLRKY

-109 RPWEHIQMIVDN
+109 RPWEHVQMIVDN

-180 VEYNADSPLELS
+180 VEYNAGSPLELS

-209 DETPAARVYIQGGER
+209 DETPAARIYIQGGER

-237 FPKSARIGYDGEK
+237 FPKSAGIGYDGEK

-256 YDNTKAVMYVT
+256 YDNTKGVRYVT

-305 QYLYKSETYGSI
+305 EYLYKSGTYGSI

-380 INDYDH
+380 INDYNH
-386 EERRFKLVS
+386 EGRRFKLVS

-406 PVYHPSTG
+406 PVYHPSIG
-414 NTFIVAGVSL
+414 NTFIVIGVSL
-424 PSEYVSEAEDKA
+424 PSEYVSEAENKA

-449 QKVTINAEIDP
+449 QKLTIKAEIDP

-492 DIRIRA
+492 DIRIKA

-504 APTKPVVEL
+504 TPTKPVVEL
-513 SNSTVSVSFG
+513 SNSTASVSFG

-530 NQEVHTGELHKDSI
+530 NQEVHTDKLHKDSI
-544 QFTKRSFA
+544 QFSKRRWRDAKEAIALLEKAFGDSFSESISPA
-552 QVRETLTM
+552 TVRTMMMLVGDESLQFTFVETVGSNDKSPHQ
-560 LEGAIEGFEPGI
+560 EYFD
-572 NPITLETMAVLVGSQ
+572 LETKTFKCDAGILKHYTLDVTEIRSKFDQKYHYWSIPAYESAVLDDAEKEYYVYAVVNADGEDGDFR
-587 TLQFKFIESL
+587 LEPDPLDLRIVDEDGKDKYCLLLGLLLKEYES
-597 EDTTKKT
+597 
-604 PAFAFDETTG
+604 
-614 IFSVPQSYL
+614 S
-623 MHYTIDQNEITTS
+623 
-636 QNDASKRKWEIDAFE
+636 R
-651 SEALI
+651 
-656 DGGKAYYLYAYVPEN
+656 
-671 GTGSFELSLVPKD
+671 D
-684 FKVDGGYNL
+684 FM
-693 LVGVL
+693 
-698 NTEFEGTRS
+698 
-707 FVPLYGYTEVLPGQI
+707 PLYGFTQVLPGQI

-732 NTFFDLVNGVI
+732 DTYFDLANNEIGGVV
-743 SGKIHFEAGSS
+743 KFKAGST
-754 GLENLDLRI
+754 GLENIAGHLNI
-763 GAYNLLRNSGFT
+763 GNQNMLRNSGFT
-775 GDYLSETLTDEAV
+775 GDYLSEQLADNDVMEASKM
-788 LDAVSEMY
+788 LY
-796 SSPLD
+796 SDPLD
-801 HWIVNTGG
+801 HWKGSQGVTVVEEADSQSGYAVRVNADGVLTQELYSKAIKDESYIVSFKAKGKGT
-809 IVTIIDPLGIAVS
+809 LQVS
-822 GRGATIST
+822 LYDTTMVEVDSENGYTRYEAKISPAQT
-830 GSSLS
+830 
-835 QNLYYNSIINEN
+835 Y
-847 YVFSFKATSLAVDTT
+847 YVFSVLAYSKM
-862 TTLVLNCGG
+862 L
-871 VRSEVSVE
+871 
-879 YGWKDYAISFVVT
+879 
-892 TPSNEFNISTAEGI
+892 
-906 SICDLQ
+906 ICEIQ
-912 LERGTIASSWGSS
+912 LERGTIATAWGMSP
-925 WLDNSSDRAYW
+925 LDNSSDRTYYQAL
-936 QSMKYLQSA
+936 KYLSQALSGSTTTA
-945 IAEGYTEVNGGLIL
+945 GGLIL
-959 TNHIQVGNTA
+959 TNLIQLGEQSNQSEFRERA
-969 DGKIKDNTPTGGMNG
+969 GANGMYIN
-984 LQEDGDDSVFLWG
+984 GDDTPAFWG
-997 GGTITEAQA
+997 GGTIEQA
-1006 AVDKYKADP
+1006 ISTVAKYKNDP
-1015 SYQPTDAELAEMAKF
+1015 TYQPTEAELADMAHF
-1030 VVTHGGRAILND
+1030 VVTHGGRAILNEGFF
-1042 MILRGYVYALGGKFQ
+1042 RGTVYAQNGVFGGRLQLRFQEVDGQHTLSLSDSSSIWIHATMEDAALTLPENDKFDGWQ
-1057 GEIDVNAKNVNGRV
+1057 LNVFAYPVISKMDGQPYIRGKILCPHKTTDHLYYASEIFLPKGGYMQFTYRNGWV
-1071 VINDN
+1071 LINDQ
-1076 GFVYYGTDAESEYP
+1076 TSDAEYTEH
-1090 RVALGSTCQ
+1090 
-1099 SASGV
+1099 
-1104 FLAPNADAG
+1104 
-1113 FCTNAALLAVGTDTH
+1113 TN
-1128 YAINAKGDVTVSGDL
+1128 
-1143 HANGGVYTDR
+1143 
-1153 VSGSGTPL
+1153 
-1161 YLGDAEGV
+1161 
-1169 YPINIPNGKVGGL
+1169 
-1182 RTTTKVITSTGTK
+1182 
-1195 EISNY
+1195 
-1200 DFSILVNLT
+1200 
-1209 SGSVTL
+1209 
-1215 TFPSEP
+1215 
-1221 IDGQEYIVETKGADI
+1221 
-1236 TISSAKNIYNHY
+1236 
-1248 NGNILS
+1248 
-1254 GSITDRG
+1254 
-1261 VIRFKYYEEASQWT
+1261 
-1275 MTWLE
+1275 
-1280 LHQ
+1280 

>member
-13 EPLILAVD
+13 EPLVLAVD

-80 ATFSADYAYLRKY
+80 ATFNADYAYLRKY

-121 LNDRLQSGDTPWR
+121 LNDRLQSGDMPWR

-237 FPKSARIGYDGEK
+237 FPKSTGIGYDGEK

-256 YDNTKAVMYVT
+256 YDNTKGVRYVT

-305 QYLYKSETYGSI
+305 EYLYKSETYGSI

-339 VDVIV
+339 TDVIV
-344 KEDAYLPDYSASE
+344 KEDAYLPDYSANE

-380 INDYDH
+380 ISDYDH

-406 PVYHPSTG
+406 PVYHPSAG
-414 NTFIVAGVSL
+414 NTFIVVGVSL

-467 DSWSPKIILGGFVR
+467 SSWGPKIILGGFVR

-504 APTKPVVEL
+504 TPAKPVVEL
-513 SNSTVSVSFG
+513 SNSTASVSFG

-530 NQEVHTGELHKDSI
+530 NQEVHTDELHKDSI
-544 QFTKRSFA
+544 QFSKRRWRDA
-552 QVRETLTM
+552 KD
-560 LEGAIEGFEPGI
+560 AIALIEKAISDGFEDSIKPA
-572 NPITLETMAVLVGSQ
+572 TVQTMMMLVGDER
-587 TLQFKFIESL
+587 LQFAFVKSVGSDEVAQRSDYFDTETKTFKFE
-597 EDTTKKT
+597 
-604 PAFAFDETTG
+604 AG
-614 IFSVPQSYL
+614 IL
-623 MHYTIDQNEITTS
+623 KHYTIGVNEIRSKFDQQYRYWTLPELESAVLDDPAAEYYVYAFVDKEGETGEFRLETAPVDLEIEGEE
-636 QNDASKRKWEIDAFE
+636 NDGKYHLLMGLLL
-651 SEALI
+651 SER
-656 DGGKAYYLYAYVPEN
+656 DGSRDYL
-671 GTGSFELSLVPKD
+671 
-684 FKVDGGYNL
+684 
-693 LVGVL
+693 
-698 NTEFEGTRS
+698 
-707 FVPLYGYTEVLPGQI
+707 PLYGFTQVQPGQI

-732 NTFFDLVNGVI
+732 ECYFDLSRNEIGGVI
-743 SGKIHFEAGSS
+743 NFKAGSY
-754 GLENLDLRI
+754 GELNI
-763 GAYNLLRNSGFT
+763 GSQNMLRNSGFT
-775 GDYLSETLTDEAV
+775 GDYLSEPLADEEVIEASKE
-788 LDAVSEMY
+788 LY
-796 SSPLD
+796 SDPFD
-801 HWIVNTGG
+801 HWTKSGTVSVISL
-809 IVTIIDPLGIAVS
+809 DRAVS
-822 GRGATIST
+822 GKAVRIEGA
-830 GSSLS
+830 LS
-835 QNLYYNSIINEN
+835 KIAQELYYPMIEGEE
-847 YVFSFKATSLAVDTT
+847 YVLSFKAVSMSATSVSVIQMT
-862 TTLVLNCGG
+862 CGG
-871 VRSEVSVE
+871 VTELVSFEAEEKRHVIKIKAVSSSKDFTVE
-879 YGWKDYAISFVVT
+879 LFNNVSCAIY
-892 TPSNEFNISTAEGI
+892 
-906 SICDLQ
+906 DLQ
-912 LERGTIASSWGSS
+912 LERGTIATAWGNSAF
-925 WLDNSSDRAYW
+925 DNNSDRMYY
-936 QSMKYLQSA
+936 QSLKYLQNALKGSTTQA
-945 IAEGYTEVNGGLIL
+945 GGLIL
-959 TNHIQVGNTA
+959 SELIRLGDTSNQTDFVEKAGANGYYVDDNSPAFWAGGSMEQAINLIA
-969 DGKIKDNTPTGGMNG
+969 AYKDNPN
-984 LQEDGDDSVFLWG
+984 
-997 GGTITEAQA
+997 
-1006 AVDKYKADP
+1006 
-1015 SYQPTDAELAEMAKF
+1015 AELTEEQLAMMAKF
-1030 VVTHGGRAILND
+1030 AVTHGGRAILNNV
-1042 MILRGYVYALGGKFQ
+1042 IVRGSVYATDGIFSGFVKTRITEVNSETQIKYLTTSPWYGNPYIDIQKAGGYIKVTSSLYYPIALWGTRYATDIQ
-1057 GEIDVNAKNVNGRV
+1057 QVDSIRSMVGSKCTVVNATDDEIYITGDTGR
-1071 VINDN
+1071 D
-1076 GFVYYGTDAESEYP
+1076 GTYFSA
-1090 RVALGSTCQ
+1090 RVEPGEAMYFEC
-1099 SASGV
+1099 V
-1104 FLAPNADAG
+1104 
-1113 FCTNAALLAVGTDTH
+1113 
-1128 YAINAKGDVTVSGDL
+1128 AIA
-1143 HANGGVYTDR
+1143 
-1153 VSGSGTPL
+1153 
-1161 YLGDAEGV
+1161 DAEGYEQIYWEV
-1169 YPINIPNGKVGGL
+1169 VARAKV
-1182 RTTTKVITSTGTK
+1182 KST
-1195 EISNY
+1195 
-1200 DFSILVNLT
+1200 F
-1209 SGSVTL
+1209 
-1215 TFPSEP
+1215 
-1221 IDGQEYIVETKGADI
+1221 
-1236 TISSAKNIYNHY
+1236 
-1248 NGNILS
+1248 
-1254 GSITDRG
+1254 
-1261 VIRFKYYEEASQWT
+1261 
-1275 MTWLE
+1275 
-1280 LHQ
+1280 

>member
-1 MGHEISIIRPDR
+1 MMGHKISIIRPDR
-13 EPLILAVD
+13 EPLVLAVD

-50 GSTVTFEGDT
+50 GSTVAFEGDT
-60 YTLFQSCRVDKRGS
+60 YTLFQSCRVDKRSS

-237 FPKSARIGYDGEK
+237 FPKSAVIGYDGQK
-250 YEGEDG
+250 YEGEEG
-256 YDNTKAVMYVT
+256 YDSAKAVRYVT

-277 GGPVNGGDDVAL
+277 GGPANGGDDVAL

-380 INDYDH
+380 INDYNH

-406 PVYHPSTG
+406 PAYHPSAG
-414 NTFIVAGVSL
+414 NTFIVVGVSL
-424 PSEYVSEAEDKA
+424 PAEYVSEAEYKA
-436 LREAVKYL
+436 LKEAVKYL
-444 YEHEA
+444 YEHET

-492 DIRIRA
+492 DIRIRS

-504 APTKPVVEL
+504 TPTKPVVEL
-513 SNSTVSVSFG
+513 SNSTASVSFG

-530 NQEVHTGELHKDSI
+530 NQEVHTDELHKDSI
-544 QFTKRSFA
+544 QFSKRRWRDAKEAIALIEKAIGNGFDPSIKPSVV
-552 QVRETLTM
+552 QTM
-560 LEGAIEGFEPGI
+560 
-572 NPITLETMAVLVGSQ
+572 MMLVGDES
-587 TLQFKFIESL
+587 LQFAFVDSVGSDKVEKHL
-597 EDTTKKT
+597 EYFDTETKTFKCG
-604 PAFAFDETTG
+604 AG
-614 IFSVPQSYL
+614 IL
-623 MHYTIDQNEITTS
+623 KHYTIDVNEISSQFNQQHRYWSIGEYESAVLDQAEKDYYVYAVVDRDGDTGEFSLESQPMDIRQNE
-636 QNDASKRKWEIDAFE
+636 KK
-651 SEALI
+651 
-656 DGGKAYYLYAYVPEN
+656 YYLLLGLLLAERD
-671 GTGSFELSLVPKD
+671 GSRDYL
-684 FKVDGGYNL
+684 
-693 LVGVL
+693 
-698 NTEFEGTRS
+698 
-707 FVPLYGYTEVLPGQI
+707 PLYGFTQVLPGQI

-743 SGKIHFEAGSS
+743 SGKIHFKAGST
-754 GLENLDLRI
+754 GVENLDI
-763 GAYNLLRNSGFT
+763 NVGGQNMLRNSAFT
-775 GDYLSETLTDEAV
+775 GDYLSEELTDETV
-788 LDAVSEMY
+788 LEAASQMY
-796 SSPLD
+796 SAPLD
-801 HWIVNTGG
+801 HWDGSANVSVVEEEESASGYAAKMLYNG
-809 IVTIIDPLGIAVS
+809 ILVQPLYQKTIAE
-822 GRGATIST
+822 
-830 GSSLS
+830 
-835 QNLYYNSIINEN
+835 EN
-847 YVFSFKATSLAVDTT
+847 YVLSFRAKGEATVTAII
-862 TTLVLNCGG
+862 GG
-871 VRSEVSVE
+871 VTSTIEIDSADAYKRYVV
-879 YGWKDYAISFVVT
+879 SFVA
-892 TPSNEFNISTAEGI
+892 AEGTHQFVLRTNAEI
-906 SICDLQ
+906 LLCEPQ
-912 LERGTIASSWGSS
+912 LERGTVASAWGYS
-925 WLDNSSDRAYW
+925 WLDNNSDRAYW

-945 IAEGYTEVNGGLIL
+945 MAGSTTMAGGLVL
-959 TNHIQVGNTA
+959 TKLIQLGSQSNNSAFVEKAGVS
-969 DGKIKDNTPTGGMNG
+969 G
-984 LQEDGDDSVFLWG
+984 LYTDDDSLAFWA
-997 GGTITEAQA
+997 GGTMAQAIALVKAYSENAEAELSDAQA
-1006 AVDKYKADP
+1006 AA
-1015 SYQPTDAELAEMAKF
+1015 LAKF
-1030 VVTHGGRAILND
+1030 AVTHGGRGIFND
-1042 MILRGYVYALGGKFQ
+1042 VIVRGTVYATDGIFSGFVKSKITEINSDTQTRYLTTSPWYSNPYIDIQKAGGYLKVTSPLDYVIALWGTRYTTDMQ
-1057 GEIDVNAKNVNGRV
+1057 QVEQIRSMVGSKCTIVNATDEDLLITGDTGR
-1071 VINDN
+1071 D
-1076 GFVYYGTDAESEYP
+1076 GAYFSTK
-1090 RVALGSTCQ
+1090 LGPHEVMYFECK
-1099 SASGV
+1099 AI
-1104 FLAPNADAG
+1104 ADANG
-1113 FCTNAALLAVGTDTH
+1113 DEQIYWEQGTR
-1128 YAINAKGDVTVSGDL
+1128 AKV
-1143 HANGGVYTDR
+1143 
-1153 VSGSGTPL
+1153 
-1161 YLGDAEGV
+1161 
-1169 YPINIPNGKVGGL
+1169 K
-1182 RTTTKVITSTGTK
+1182 ST
-1195 EISNY
+1195 
-1200 DFSILVNLT
+1200 F
-1209 SGSVTL
+1209 
-1215 TFPSEP
+1215 
-1221 IDGQEYIVETKGADI
+1221 
-1236 TISSAKNIYNHY
+1236 
-1248 NGNILS
+1248 
-1254 GSITDRG
+1254 
-1261 VIRFKYYEEASQWT
+1261 
-1275 MTWLE
+1275 
-1280 LHQ
+1280 

>member
-13 EPLILAVD
+13 EPLVLAVD

-80 ATFSADYAYLRKY
+80 ATFNADYAYLRKY

-121 LNDRLQSGDTPWR
+121 LNDRLQSGDMPWR

-237 FPKSARIGYDGEK
+237 FPKSAGIGYDGEK

-256 YDNTKAVMYVT
+256 YDNTKGVRYVT

-305 QYLYKSETYGSI
+305 EYLYRSGTYGSI

-380 INDYDH
+380 INDYNH
-386 EERRFKLVS
+386 EGRRFKLVS

-406 PVYHPSTG
+406 PVYHPSAG

-467 DSWSPKIILGGFVR
+467 DSWGPKIILGGFVR

-492 DIRIRA
+492 DIRIKA

-504 APTKPVVEL
+504 TPTKPVVEL
-513 SNSTVSVSFG
+513 SNSTASVSFG

-530 NQEVHTGELHKDSI
+530 NQEVHTDELHKDSI
-544 QFTKRSFA
+544 QFSKRRWRDAKDAIALIEKAIGDGFEDSIKPATVQTMMMLVGDERLQFAFVEEVGSDVRANRNDYFDSETKTFK
-552 QVRETLTM
+552 
-560 LEGAIEGFEPGI
+560 FEPGI
-572 NPITLETMAVLVGSQ
+572 L
-587 TLQFKFIESL
+587 K
-597 EDTTKKT
+597 
-604 PAFAFDETTG
+604 
-614 IFSVPQSYL
+614 
-623 MHYTIDQNEITTS
+623 HYTIGVNEIR
-636 QNDASKRKWEIDAFE
+636 SKLDQQYPYWTLPELESAVLEDPAAEYYVYAFVDKE
-651 SEALI
+651 GETGEFRLEPEPVDLELKGEEDDGKYHLLMGLLLSER
-656 DGGKAYYLYAYVPEN
+656 DGARDYL
-671 GTGSFELSLVPKD
+671 
-684 FKVDGGYNL
+684 
-693 LVGVL
+693 
-698 NTEFEGTRS
+698 
-707 FVPLYGYTEVLPGQI
+707 PLYGFTQVQPGQI

-732 NTFFDLVNGVI
+732 ECYFDLARNEIGGVI
-743 SGKIHFEAGSS
+743 KFKAGSY
-754 GLENLDLRI
+754 GELNI
-763 GAYNLLRNSGFT
+763 GSQNMLRNSGFT
-775 GDYLSETLTDEAV
+775 GDYLSEPLADEMV
-788 LDAVSEMY
+788 MDAAKELY
-796 SSPLD
+796 SAPLD
-801 HWIVNTGG
+801 HWDASNVN
-809 IVTIIDPLGIAVS
+809 VIDLPYIAVS
-822 GRGATIST
+822 GKGVEF
-830 GSSLS
+830 G
-835 QNLYYNSIINEN
+835 QNGILVQELYHGMIAEES
-847 YVFSFKATSLAVDTT
+847 YVLSFKASSNSEGENGMMTIRFTASESK
-862 TTLVLNCGG
+862 
-871 VRSEVSVE
+871 SEVID
-879 YGWKDYAISFVVT
+879 YGWKRYVIRVI
-892 TPSNEFNISTAEGI
+892 PSEASDVFNIMATDVRV
-906 SICDLQ
+906 CDLQ
-912 LERGTIASSWGSS
+912 LERGTIATAWGNSPF
-925 WLDNSSDRAYW
+925 DNNSDRTYYQAL
-936 QSMKYLQSA
+936 QYLQHA
-945 IAEGYTEVNGGLIL
+945 LKGATTLAGGLIL
-959 TNHIQVGNTA
+959 SELIRLGDTSNQTDFVEKAGANGNYV
-969 DGKIKDNTPTGGMNG
+969 DDNSPAFWAGGSM
-984 LQEDGDDSVFLWG
+984 E
-997 GGTITEAQA
+997 QA
-1006 AVDKYKADP
+1006 IDLIAAYANNP
-1015 SYQPTDAELAEMAKF
+1015 NAELTEEQLAMMAKF
-1030 VVTHGGRAILND
+1030 AVTHGGRVIMTEAIARGTVYAD
-1042 MILRGYVYALGGKFQ
+1042 RGYFGDFR
-1057 GEIDVNAKNVNGRV
+1057 INGL
-1071 VINDN
+1071 
-1076 GFVYYGTDAESEYP
+1076 YAESMHDTTHGCKWGDGMYKSWYGE
-1090 RVALGSTCQ
+1090 RVAEQNTAGFSDVDYHGMSYINHGFKTNLPYFADPKQTDNKFSFFANSGMIGGMRPTLRVIGDAGS
-1099 SASGV
+1099 SS
-1104 FLAPNADAG
+1104 APNQVYDADHTLILTRDTTYLNLPNNPEDGCELVIITVYGGG
-1113 FCTNAALLAVGTDTH
+1113 FIIGNGSVFDMKVGT
-1128 YAINAKGDVTVSGDL
+1128 YADGWSSSTRARRKVSM
-1143 HANGGVYTDR
+1143 VY
-1153 VSGSGTPL
+1153 
-1161 YLGDAEGV
+1161 
-1169 YPINIPNGKVGGL
+1169 
-1182 RTTTKVITSTGTK
+1182 TK
-1195 EISNY
+1195 EI
-1200 DFSILVNLT
+1200 DMWILN
-1209 SGSVTL
+1209 
-1215 TFPSEP
+1215 
-1221 IDGQEYIVETKGADI
+1221 ID
-1236 TISSAKNIYNHY
+1236 
-1248 NGNILS
+1248 
-1254 GSITDRG
+1254 
-1261 VIRFKYYEEASQWT
+1261 YEA
-1275 MTWLE
+1275 
-1280 LHQ
+1280 

>member
-13 EPLILAVD
+13 EPLVLAVD

-237 FPKSARIGYDGEK
+237 FPKSAVIGYDGQK

-256 YDNTKAVMYVT
+256 YDNTKAVRYVT

-344 KEDAYLPDYSASE
+344 KEDAYLPDYSASG

-380 INDYDH
+380 INDYNH

-406 PVYHPSTG
+406 PAYHPSTG
-414 NTFIVAGVSL
+414 NTFIVVGVSL

-436 LREAVKYL
+436 LKEAVKYL

-504 APTKPVVEL
+504 TPTKPVVEL
-513 SNSTVSVSFG
+513 SNSTASVSFG

-530 NQEVHTGELHKDSI
+530 NQEVHTDELHKDSI
-544 QFTKRSFA
+544 QFSKRRWRDA
-552 QVRETLTM
+552 KEAITM
-560 LEGAIEGFEPGI
+560 LQGAIEGFEPGI
-572 NPITLETMAVLVGSQ
+572 NPVTLETMAVLVGSQ

-623 MHYTIDQNEITTS
+623 MHYTIGQNEITTS
-636 QNDASKRKWEIDAFE
+636 QSDASKRKWQIDAFE

-656 DGGKAYYLYAYVPEN
+656 DRGKAYYLYAYVLEN
-671 GTGSFELSLVPKD
+671 GTGSFGLSLEPRD

-698 NTEFEGTRS
+698 NTEYEGTRS

-754 GLENLDLRI
+754 GVENLDI
-763 GAYNLLRNSGFT
+763 KVGGQNLLRNSAFT
-775 GDYLSETLTDEAV
+775 GDYLSEELTDETV
-788 LDAVSEMY
+788 LEAASQMY
-796 SSPLD
+796 SAPLD
-801 HWIVNTGG
+801 HWDGTANVSVVEEADSASGYAARMPYNG
-809 IVTIIDPLGIAVS
+809 ILVQPLYQKTIAE
-822 GRGATIST
+822 
-830 GSSLS
+830 
-835 QNLYYNSIINEN
+835 EN
-847 YVFSFKATSLAVDTT
+847 YVLSFRAKGEATVTAII
-862 TTLVLNCGG
+862 GG
-871 VRSEVSVE
+871 VTSTIEIDSADAYKRYVV
-879 YGWKDYAISFVVT
+879 SFVA
-892 TPSNEFNISTAEGI
+892 AEGTHQFVLRTNADI
-906 SICDLQ
+906 LLCEPQ
-912 LERGTIASSWGSS
+912 LERGTVATAWGYS
-925 WLDNSSDRAYW
+925 WLDNNSDRAYW

-945 IAEGYTEVNGGLIL
+945 MAGSTTMAGGLVL
-959 TNHIQVGNTA
+959 TNLIQLGSQSNNSEFVEKAGVS
-969 DGKIKDNTPTGGMNG
+969 G
-984 LQEDGDDSVFLWG
+984 LYTDDDSLAFWA
-997 GGTITEAQA
+997 GGTMAQAIELVKAYSENAGAELSDAQA
-1006 AVDKYKADP
+1006 AA
-1015 SYQPTDAELAEMAKF
+1015 LAKF
-1030 VVTHGGRAILND
+1030 AVTHGGRGIFNDAIIRGTVYAQNGVFGGRLQLKFQRVQNEHTLAMTDSSSMWLEGSMEDAVLNLPEDDAFDGWLLNVFAYPVISKMDGQPYVRGRILCPHKTEAGSIYHASQIYLPNGGHLQLTYNIVKHEWVLLND
-1042 MILRGYVYALGGKFQ
+1042 Q
-1057 GEIDVNAKNVNGRV
+1057 SNG
-1071 VINDN
+1071 
-1076 GFVYYGTDAESEYP
+1076 AE
-1090 RVALGSTCQ
+1090 
-1099 SASGV
+1099 
-1104 FLAPNADAG
+1104 
-1113 FCTNAALLAVGTDTH
+1113 
-1128 YAINAKGDVTVSGDL
+1128 
-1143 HANGGVYTDR
+1143 YTR
-1153 VSGSGTPL
+1153 
-1161 YLGDAEGV
+1161 
-1169 YPINIPNGKVGGL
+1169 
-1182 RTTTKVITSTGTK
+1182 
-1195 EISNY
+1195 
-1200 DFSILVNLT
+1200 
-1209 SGSVTL
+1209 
-1215 TFPSEP
+1215 
-1221 IDGQEYIVETKGADI
+1221 
-1236 TISSAKNIYNHY
+1236 
-1248 NGNILS
+1248 
-1254 GSITDRG
+1254 
-1261 VIRFKYYEEASQWT
+1261 YEA
-1275 MTWLE
+1275 
-1280 LHQ
+1280 

>member
-1 MGHEISIIRPDR
+1 MSHEISIIRPDR
-13 EPLILAVD
+13 EPLVLTVD

-80 ATFSADYAYLRKY
+80 ATFNADYAYLRKY

-109 RPWEHIQMIVDN
+109 RPWEHLQMIVDN
-121 LNDRLQSGDTPWR
+121 LNDRLQSGNTPWK

-192 YGRGN
+192 YGRGK

-237 FPKSARIGYDGEK
+237 FPKSYGIGYDGEK

-256 YDNTKAVMYVT
+256 YDNAKAVRYVT

-305 QYLYKSETYGSI
+305 EYLYKSKTYGSI

-386 EERRFKLVS
+386 KERRFKLVS

-406 PVYHPSTG
+406 PFYHPSTG
-414 NTFIVAGVSL
+414 NTFIVVGVSL
-424 PSEYVSEAEDKA
+424 PAEYVSEAEYKA
-436 LREAVKYL
+436 LKEAVKYL
-444 YEHEA
+444 YEHET

-492 DIRIRA
+492 DIRIKA

-513 SNSTVSVSFG
+513 SNSTASVSFG

-552 QVRETLTM
+552 DAKRAIKLIEDAIGDGFEDSIKPATVQTMMMLVGDERLQFAFVEEVGSDVRAERIDHFDSETKTFKFDQGVLKHYTLGINEIRSRLDQKYRYWTM
-560 LEGAIEGFEPGI
+560 PELESAVLDDPAAEYYVYAFVDKEGDTGEFRLETEPIDLEIEGEEDDGKYH
-572 NPITLETMAVLVGSQ
+572 LLMGLLLSERDGSR
-587 TLQFKFIESL
+587 
-597 EDTTKKT
+597 D
-604 PAFAFDETTG
+604 
-614 IFSVPQSYL
+614 YL
-623 MHYTIDQNEITTS
+623 
-636 QNDASKRKWEIDAFE
+636 
-651 SEALI
+651 
-656 DGGKAYYLYAYVPEN
+656 
-671 GTGSFELSLVPKD
+671 
-684 FKVDGGYNL
+684 
-693 LVGVL
+693 
-698 NTEFEGTRS
+698 
-707 FVPLYGYTEVLPGQI
+707 PLYGFTQIQPGQI

-732 NTFFDLVNGVI
+732 EAYFDLSRNEIGGVI
-743 SGKIHFEAGSS
+743 NFKAGSY
-754 GLENLDLRI
+754 GELNI
-763 GAYNLLRNSGFT
+763 GNQNMLRNSGFT
-775 GDYLSETLTDEAV
+775 GDYLSEPLADEMV
-788 LDAVSEMY
+788 MDAAKELY
-796 SSPLD
+796 SDPLD
-801 HWIVNTGG
+801 HWTKSGTVN
-809 IVTIIDPLGIAVS
+809 VVSLERAVS
-822 GRGATIST
+822 GKAVRIEGA
-830 GSSLS
+830 LS
-835 QNLYYNSIINEN
+835 GIAQVLYHQMIEGEE
-847 YVFSFKATSLAVDTT
+847 YVLSFKAASLSATSDSALQMTF
-862 TTLVLNCGG
+862 GG
-871 VRSEVSVE
+871 VTELVMVGASEKKHVIKIKAAASTKDFSIELFNAVS
-879 YGWKDYAISFVVT
+879 AVVY
-892 TPSNEFNISTAEGI
+892 
-906 SICDLQ
+906 DLQ
-912 LERGTIASSWGSS
+912 LERGTIATAWGNSPF
-925 WLDNSSDRAYW
+925 DNSSDRTYY
-936 QSMKYLQSA
+936 QSLKYLQHA
-945 IAEGYTEVNGGLIL
+945 LKGTTTQAGGLIL
-959 TNHIQVGNTA
+959 SELIRLGNTSNQTEFEEKA
-969 DGKIKDNTPTGGMNG
+969 GANGIYVDDNSPA
-984 LQEDGDDSVFLWG
+984 FWA
-997 GGTITEAQA
+997 GGTMEEAIDLINA
-1006 AVDKYKADP
+1006 YKSNP
-1015 SYQPTDAELAEMAKF
+1015 NAELTDEQIAAMAKF
-1030 VVTHGGRAILND
+1030 AVTHGGRAILND
-1042 MILRGYVYALGGKFQ
+1042 MILRGYIHALGGKI
-1057 GEIDVNAKNVNGRV
+1057 GDLVIEGNGISVKTSSNGRIV
-1071 VINDN
+1071 FTSQGLEARQKDGSFTQLGMCGSQAIMVMGKDAKGGQCYADEDMYKIAAQINAADKGHAIHSLSGLYAGLRPNIRAVYSSATLDALDHTLIVDN
-1076 GFVYYGTDAESEYP
+1076 G
-1090 RVALGSTCQ
+1090 
-1099 SASGV
+1099 SA
-1104 FLAPNADAG
+1104 
-1113 FCTNAALLAVGTDTH
+1113 
-1128 YAINAKGDVTVSGDL
+1128 I
-1143 HANGGVYTDR
+1143 
-1153 VSGSGTPL
+1153 
-1161 YLGDAEGV
+1161 
-1169 YPINIPNGKVGGL
+1169 
-1182 RTTTKVITSTGTK
+1182 
-1195 EISNY
+1195 
-1200 DFSILVNLT
+1200 
-1209 SGSVTL
+1209 TL
-1215 TFPSEP
+1215 TLPSSP
-1221 IDGQEYIVETKGADI
+1221 RTGQEYKLIHRSDKAVALYNPSDSVILDVSKDYETVDTLAAYSVLTLTYFDGIWYA
-1236 TISSAKNIYNHY
+1236 
-1248 NGNILS
+1248 
-1254 GSITDRG
+1254 
-1261 VIRFKYYEEASQWT
+1261 
-1275 MTWLE
+1275 E
-1280 LHQ
+1280 LK

>member
-13 EPLILAVD
+13 EPLVLAVD

-74 RNFEYQ
+74 RSFEYQ
-80 ATFSADYAYLRKY
+80 ATFNADYAYLRKY

-109 RPWEHIQMIVDN
+109 RPWEHVQMIVDN

-180 VEYNADSPLELS
+180 VEYNAGSPLKLS

-237 FPKSARIGYDGEK
+237 FPKSTGIGYDGER

-256 YDNTKAVMYVT
+256 YDNTKGVRYVT

-305 QYLYKSETYGSI
+305 EYLYKSGTYGSI

-380 INDYDH
+380 INDYNH
-386 EERRFKLVS
+386 EGRRFKLVS

-406 PVYHPSTG
+406 PVYHPSAG
-414 NTFIVAGVSL
+414 NTFIVVGVSL
-424 PSEYVSEAEDKA
+424 PSEYVSEAEGKA

-444 YEHEA
+444 YEHEE

-467 DSWSPKIILGGFVR
+467 DTWSPKIILGGFVR

-504 APTKPVVEL
+504 NPTKPVVEL
-513 SNSTVSVSFG
+513 SNSTASVSFG

-530 NQEVHTGELHKDSI
+530 NQEVHTDELHKDSI
-544 QFTKRSFA
+544 KFSKRRWLDA
-552 QVRETLTM
+552 QRAIKLLEDAFGDNFSESISPATVRTM
-560 LEGAIEGFEPGI
+560 
-572 NPITLETMAVLVGSQ
+572 MMLVGDE
-587 TLQFKFIESL
+587 TLQFAFVETIGSDEVVPHKEYFDTETKTFKCDAGFIKHYTLDVKEIRSKFDQTYRYWTMPQYESAVLDASNASKDYYVYAIVSKVGDNLEINNFSL
-597 EDTTKKT
+597 EPSAIGMRDK
-604 PAFAFDETTG
+604 
-614 IFSVPQSYL
+614 
-623 MHYTIDQNEITTS
+623 
-636 QNDASKRKWEIDAFE
+636 E
-651 SEALI
+651 S
-656 DGGKAYYLYAYVPEN
+656 DGKYYLLLGLLLAEYE
-671 GTGSFELSLVPKD
+671 GSRD
-684 FKVDGGYNL
+684 FM
-693 LVGVL
+693 
-698 NTEFEGTRS
+698 
-707 FVPLYGYTEVLPGQI
+707 PLYGFTRILPGQV

-727 RSADG
+727 RSAG
-732 NTFFDLVNGVI
+732 GQTYFDLVNGVI
-743 SGKIHFEAGSS
+743 SGRIRFEAGST
-754 GLENLDLRI
+754 GLENIEGYLNI
-763 GAYNLLRNSGFT
+763 GNQNMLRNSGFT
-775 GDYLSETLTDEAV
+775 GDYLSEPLADETV
-788 LDAVSEMY
+788 MDASKKLY
-796 SSPLD
+796 SDPLD
-801 HWIVNTGG
+801 HWKSSQG
-809 IVTIIDPLGIAVS
+809 VTVVDEENATSGKAARIIADGNLIQTLYNK
-822 GRGATIST
+822 TIK
-830 GSSLS
+830 G
-835 QNLYYNSIINEN
+835 EN
-847 YVFSFKATSLAVDTT
+847 YVVSFKAKGKGKLIVSLFDSVSIEID
-862 TTLVLNCGG
+862 
-871 VRSEVSVE
+871 SEDEYKRYEARFVPSV
-879 YGWKDYAISFVVT
+879 GQNMFSIL
-892 TPSNEFNISTAEGI
+892 PSADVI
-906 SICDLQ
+906 ICDLQ
-912 LERGTIASSWGSS
+912 IERGTIATAWGMSP
-925 WLDNSSDRAYW
+925 LDNSSDRTYYQAL
-936 QSMKYLQSA
+936 KYLSQALAGSTTTA
-945 IAEGYTEVNGGLIL
+945 GGLIL
-959 TNHIQVGNTA
+959 TNLIQLGDQSNQSEFRERA
-969 DGKIKDNTPTGGMNG
+969 GANG
-984 LQEDGDDSVFLWG
+984 LYFNDDETPAFWG
-997 GGTITEAQA
+997 GGTLEQAITT
-1006 AVDKYKADP
+1006 VSKYKNDP
-1015 SYQPTDAELAEMAKF
+1015 SYQPTKEELADMVQF
-1030 VVTHGGRAILND
+1030 VVTHGGKAILNEGIFRGTIYAQNGEFGGRLQLRFKEVSGEHTLTMAD
-1042 MILRGYVYALGGKFQ
+1042 SSSIWLYGEEDDSVLTLPQNDAFDGWQLNVFAYPRISKMDGTASVAGRILCPMKSEPGAQYEASLITIENGGYLQFTYSKR
-1057 GEIDVNAKNVNGRV
+1057 VNRWIL
-1071 VINDN
+1071 IND
-1076 GFVYYGTDAESEYP
+1076 
-1090 RVALGSTCQ
+1090 
-1099 SASGV
+1099 AS
-1104 FLAPNADAG
+1104 N
-1113 FCTNAALLAVGTDTH
+1113 
-1128 YAINAKGDVTVSGDL
+1128 
-1143 HANGGVYTDR
+1143 
-1153 VSGSGTPL
+1153 
-1161 YLGDAEGV
+1161 
-1169 YPINIPNGKVGGL
+1169 
-1182 RTTTKVITSTGTK
+1182 
-1195 EISNY
+1195 
-1200 DFSILVNLT
+1200 
-1209 SGSVTL
+1209 
-1215 TFPSEP
+1215 
-1221 IDGQEYIVETKGADI
+1221 
-1236 TISSAKNIYNHY
+1236 
-1248 NGNILS
+1248 
-1254 GSITDRG
+1254 GSIYT
-1261 VIRFKYYEEASQWT
+1261 KYEE
-1275 MTWLE
+1275 
-1280 LHQ
+1280 

>member
-13 EPLILAVD
+13 EPLVLTVD

-80 ATFSADYAYLRKY
+80 ATFNADYAFLRKY

-121 LNDRLQSGDTPWR
+121 LNDRLQPGDTPWV

-192 YGRGN
+192 YGRGK

-237 FPKSARIGYDGEK
+237 FPKSSEIGYDGEK
-250 YEGEDG
+250 FEGEDG
-256 YDNTKAVMYVT
+256 YDSTKAVRYVT
-267 DDLGQSVARE
+267 DGMGQSVTRE

-305 QYLYKSETYGSI
+305 EYLYKSGTYGSV

-339 VDVIV
+339 VDVVV
-344 KEDAYLPDYSASE
+344 KEDAYLPDYSANE

-414 NTFIVAGVSL
+414 NKFIVVGVSL

-467 DSWSPKIILGGFVR
+467 DSWGPKIILGGFVR

-492 DIRIRA
+492 DIRIKA

-504 APTKPVVEL
+504 TPTKPVVEL
-513 SNSTVSVSFG
+513 SNSTASVSFG

-530 NQEVHTGELHKDSI
+530 NQEVHTDELHKDSI
-544 QFTKRSFA
+544 QFSKRRW
-552 QVRETLTM
+552 REAKETISM
-560 LEGAIEGFEPGI
+560 LQGALDNFTEGIS
-572 NPITLETMAVLVGSQ
+572 PITVETMSMLVGDERLQFVFTKSLTSNESGDLVYAYDSETGVFSVQSAYIKHMTLGIDSISPVHSDEEYKRWQVSEVSQ
-587 TLQFKFIESL
+587 TLERES
-597 EDTTKKT
+597 
-604 PAFAFDETTG
+604 
-614 IFSVPQSYL
+614 
-623 MHYTIDQNEITTS
+623 
-636 QNDASKRKWEIDAFE
+636 
-651 SEALI
+651 
-656 DGGKAYYLYAYVPEN
+656 AYYLYAVVSKN
-671 GTGSFELSLVPKD
+671 SSSGSFELHKD
-684 FKVDGGYNL
+684 VQKDTEESYYL
-693 LVGVL
+693 LVGIL
-698 NTEFEGTRS
+698 NSEYDGLRTFA
-707 FVPLYGYTEVLPGQI
+707 PMYGYTEVRPGQI
-722 TTDVI
+722 VTENI
-727 RSADG
+727 QSADG
-732 NTFFDLVNGVI
+732 KTWLDLLRGILHLNDNAGVSGAIDVEKGDKSIAAWFGGLMEDLEFDDNPSNPANTLFRHDGSGYLAKGNIKFNEKGEVELSPNIKI
-743 SGKIHFEAGSS
+743 SG
-754 GLENLDLRI
+754 
-763 GAYNLLRNSGFT
+763 T
-775 GDYLSETLTDEAV
+775 GNETLD
-788 LDAVSEMY
+788 
-796 SSPLD
+796 
-801 HWIVNTGG
+801 
-809 IVTIIDPLGIAVS
+809 
-822 GRGATIST
+822 
-830 GSSLS
+830 
-835 QNLYYNSIINEN
+835 SIL
-847 YVFSFKATSLAVDTT
+847 TMLAV
-862 TTLVLNCGG
+862 
-871 VRSEVSVE
+871 
-879 YGWKDYAISFVVT
+879 
-892 TPSNEFNISTAEGI
+892 
-906 SICDLQ
+906 
-912 LERGTIASSWGSS
+912 
-925 WLDNSSDRAYW
+925 
-936 QSMKYLQSA
+936 
-945 IAEGYTEVNGGLIL
+945 
-959 TNHIQVGNTA
+959 
-969 DGKIKDNTPTGGMNG
+969 
-984 LQEDGDDSVFLWG
+984 
-997 GGTITEAQA
+997 
-1006 AVDKYKADP
+1006 
-1015 SYQPTDAELAEMAKF
+1015 
-1030 VVTHGGRAILND
+1030 LND
-1042 MILRGYVYALGGKFQ
+1042 MFYFADDETIGTKYNFFSEKQVAAGGAGDPETGGGAGGMIVDSEMSETSDNAVSNRVIKEYVDKTDAVLSERIAALELGGGGGGSGGGVVGEGDKYYYHTQAATAEEWVIEHNLGKFP
-1057 GEIDVNAKNVNGRV
+1057 A
-1071 VINDN
+1071 
-1076 GFVYYGTDAESEYP
+1076 
-1090 RVALGSTCQ
+1090 
-1099 SASGV
+1099 
-1104 FLAPNADAG
+1104 
-1113 FCTNAALLAVGTDTH
+1113 
-1128 YAINAKGDVTVSGDL
+1128 VTVVSSAGEEIYCDKRFVSINKVVL
-1143 HANGGVYTDR
+1143 NFGTP
-1153 VSGSGTPL
+1153 VSGAAFL
-1161 YLGDAEGV
+1161 
-1169 YPINIPNGKVGGL
+1169 N
-1182 RTTTKVITSTGTK
+1182 
-1195 EISNY
+1195 
-1200 DFSILVNLT
+1200 
-1209 SGSVTL
+1209 
-1215 TFPSEP
+1215 
-1221 IDGQEYIVETKGADI
+1221 
-1236 TISSAKNIYNHY
+1236 
-1248 NGNILS
+1248 
-1254 GSITDRG
+1254 
-1261 VIRFKYYEEASQWT
+1261 
-1275 MTWLE
+1275 
-1280 LHQ
+1280 